1 MSLLSTMNNKNTE
14 LFNKLWKLDWGVGIF
29 YKSVKKLSNYVL
41 IEGYIPHEYFNFIL
55 PSSSNVS
62 AAELTNIESE
72 FSKLNLKP
80 ALYLTEQYQQLG
92 FTEMLVRNGYK
103 FKSSE
108 IWLGAEIAS
117 LHLNNISTSE
127 IEVAEVSIDN
137 FNDFSSVANTN
148 WSNEPTQ
155 LPYSKICEETLS
167 GEKFHTGVTSR
178 FFVIYENSK
187 PVSSAGMFYSQKDDF
202 AYLHCGSTLPEYRG
216 KGYQNKL
223 IQHRLK
229 IASELGIS
237 VAYSIVEEGSV
248 SWSNFIKLGFNQI
261 QKLVL
266 LTK

>member
-1 MSLLSTMNNKNTE
+1 M
-14 LFNKLWKLDWGVGIF
+14 FNKFWKIDWGVGIF
-29 YKSVKKLSNYVL
+29 YKAVKKSNNFAL
-41 IEGYIPHEYFNFIL
+41 IEGYIPHEYFNFVL
-55 PSSSNVS
+55 PSGSNFS
-62 AAELTNIESE
+62 ATDLTNIESE

-80 ALYLTEQYQQLG
+80 AVYLTEQYQQLG
-92 FTEMLVRNGYK
+92 FIEMLVRNGYK

-108 IWLGAEIAS
+108 VWVAGVIKDL
-117 LHLNNISTSE
+117 LLTDNINDN
-127 IEVAEVSIDN
+127 IQVIEVSIKN
-137 FNDFSSVANTN
+137 FNDFSFVADTN
-148 WSNEPTQ
+148 WSNDPTQ

-178 FFVIYENSK
+178 FFVIYENNK

-202 AYLHCGSTLPEYRG
+202 AYLHCDSTLPEYRG

-223 IQHRLK
+223 IKHRLK
-229 IASELGIS
+229 IASELGITA
-237 VAYSIVEEGSV
+237 VYSIVEEGSV